1 MSFSSADLPQ
11 LLAHRPLINP
21 SLLAA
26 DFGNL
31 ERDIRRLEAADA
43 KILHLDIMDGHFVPN
58 LSFGIPVVEAI
69 RRITELPLDVHL
81 MLSEPWKYL
90 LLFRQAGADFLT
102 VHIEVT
108 NDPRPM
114 FDEIRKLGAI
124 PGLSLNPPTP
134 IERVLPFVN
143 DCNLILTMSVMPG
156 FGGQAFDPVA
166 LDKIRHLREVC
177 SNKTLLSV
185 DGGIGETTIADC
197 AVAGANLFV
206 TGTALFAQADY
217 TLEMQRLR
225 ALAASAPNVIA
236 Q

>member
-1 MSFSSADLPQ
+1 MSFSSAELLK

-31 ERDIRRLEAADA
+31 EQNIRRLEAAGA

-69 RRITELPLDVHL
+69 RRATELPLDVHL

-90 LLFRQAGADFLT
+90 APFRNAGADFLT
-102 VHIEVT
+102 VHIEVAD
-108 NDPRPM
+108 DPRPM

-143 DCNLILTMSVMPG
+143 DCALLLTMSVMPG
-156 FGGQAFDPVA
+156 FGGQSFDPVA
-166 LDKIRHLREVC
+166 LDKIRRLREVC
-177 SNKTLLSV
+177 SDEMLLSV
-185 DGGIGETTIADC
+185 DGGVGETTITAC
-197 AVAGANLFV
+197 AAAGANLFV
-206 TGTALFAQADY
+206 TGTALFSKPDYAD
-217 TLEMQRLR
+217 EMQKLR
-225 ALAASAPNVIA
+225 AAACGRNSPFP
-236 Q
+236 